1 MKIIIAG
8 GSGFIGRYLSTYFSE
23 KGNQVI
29 VLSRGASQTKGK
41 IKFVHWDGEN
51 LSDWKDELEAADV
64 LINLSGKSVAIRYTE
79 KNKKEIYN
87 SRIDSTRVLNKAVR
101 ACEHPPKY
109 WFNSSGASMY
119 KTSFTQ
125 SRDEHFKEWE
135 DEFLTE
141 VVLDWEKEFF
151 KNADARTHKVAM
163 RTSVVLGKTGETYEK
178 LNLLSK
184 IGLGGKQGSG
194 KQIMSWI
201 HLQDYAR
208 IIDFCMDKN
217 LDGVINMASPNPVS
231 NAAVMKA
238 FREVNH
244 MPIGIPTPAF
254 LLKIGAK
261 IMGIEPDLVLK
272 SYNVVS
278 KRLDENGF
286 SFQFPNIKQALTDL
300 SK

>member
-1 MKIIIAG
+1 MKIVIAG

-23 KGNQVI
+23 KENEVI
-29 VLSRGASQTKGK
+29 VLSRGASKTKGK
-41 IKFVHWDGEN
+41 IRFVYWDGEN
-51 LSDWKDELEAADV
+51 ISDWKNELEGADV

-79 KNKKEIYN
+79 KNKQEIYN
-87 SRIDSTRVLNKAVR
+87 SRIDSTRALNKAVL
-101 ACEHPPKY
+101 ACENPPKY

-119 KTSFTQ
+119 KTSFIL
-125 SRDEHFKEWE
+125 SRDEYFKEWE

-141 VVLDWEKEFF
+141 VVLDWENEFF
-151 KNADARTHKVAM
+151 KNSDAKTHKIAL

-201 HLQDYAR
+201 HLEDYAR
-208 IIDFCMDKN
+208 IIDFCIEKN
-217 LDGVINMASPNPVS
+217 LDGVINMASPKPVA
-231 NAAVMKA
+231 NAVMMKA
-238 FREVNH
+238 FREVNR
-244 MPIGIPTPAF
+244 MPIGIPTPEF

-261 IMGIEPDLVLK
+261 VMGIEPDLVLK

-286 SFQFPNIKQALTDL
+286 SFQFPDIKQALIDL

>member
-1 MKIIIAG
+1 MKIVIAG
-8 GSGFIGRYLSTYFSE
+8 GSGFIGRYLAAYFSE
-23 KGNQVI
+23 KGNEVI

-41 IKFVHWDGEN
+41 IRFAHWDGESI
-51 LSDWKDELEAADV
+51 SDWKNELEGADV

-79 KNKKEIYN
+79 KNKEEIYN
-87 SRIDSTRVLNKAVR
+87 SRIHSTRVLNKAVL

-109 WFNSSGASMY
+109 WFNSSGASVY
-119 KTSFTQ
+119 KTSFTH
-125 SRDEHFKEWE
+125 SRDEYFKEWE

-141 VVLDWEKEFF
+141 VVLDWEEEFF
-151 KNADARTHKVAM
+151 RNSTAKTHKVAL

-201 HLQDYAR
+201 HIEDYAR
-208 IIDFCMDKN
+208 IIDFCIDKN
-217 LDGVINMASPNPVS
+217 LDGIINMSSPNPVS
-231 NAAVMKA
+231 NAAMMKA
-238 FREVNH
+238 FRQANR

-261 IMGIEPDLVLK
+261 IMGVEPDLVLK
-272 SYNVVS
+272 SYNVIS

-286 SFQFPNIKQALTDL
+286 SFRFPTIKQALAEL

>member
-8 GSGFIGRYLSTYFSE
+8 GSGFIGRYLSTYFSD
-23 KGNQVI
+23 KGNEVV
-29 VLSRGASQTKGK
+29 VLSRGASESKGK
-41 IKFVHWDGEN
+41 IRFVHWDGKT
-51 LSDWKDELEAADV
+51 LSGWERELEGADV

-79 KNKKEIYN
+79 KNKQEIYN
-87 SRIDSTRVLNKAVR
+87 SRIDSTRVLNKAVV
-101 ACEHPPKY
+101 ACENPPKY

-125 SRDEHFKEWE
+125 SRDEYYKEWE

-141 VVLDWEKEFF
+141 VVLGWEDEFF
-151 KNADARTHKVAM
+151 KNPTAKTHKIAL
-163 RTSVVLGKTGETYEK
+163 RTSVVLGESGETYEK

-184 IGLGGKQGSG
+184 IGLGGRQGSG

-201 HLQDYAR
+201 HLKDFVR
-208 IIDFCMDKN
+208 IILFCMQKN

-231 NAAVMKA
+231 NAVMMKV
-238 FREVNH
+238 FREVNRV
-244 MPIGIPTPAF
+244 PIGIPTPTF

-261 IMGIEPDLVLK
+261 VMGIEPGLILK

-286 SFQFPNIKQALTDL
+286 VFQFPDIKLALADL

>member
-1 MKIIIAG
+1 MKIVIAG
-8 GSGFIGRYLSTYFSE
+8 GSGFIGRYLAAYFSE
-23 KGNQVI
+23 KGNEVI
-29 VLSRGASQTKGK
+29 VLSRGASESKGK
-41 IKFVHWDGEN
+41 IRFVHWDGKT
-51 LSDWKDELEAADV
+51 LSGWERELEGADV

-79 KNKKEIYN
+79 KNKQEIYN
-87 SRIDSTRVLNKAVR
+87 SRIDSTRVLNKAVV
-101 ACEHPPKY
+101 ACENPPKY

-125 SRDEHFKEWE
+125 SRDEYYKEWE

-141 VVLDWEKEFF
+141 VVLGWEDEFF
-151 KNADARTHKVAM
+151 KNPTAKTHKIAL
-163 RTSVVLGKTGETYEK
+163 RTSVVLGESGETYEK

-184 IGLGGKQGSG
+184 IGLGGRQGSG

-201 HLQDYAR
+201 HLKDFVR
-208 IIDFCMDKN
+208 IILFCMQKN

-231 NAAVMKA
+231 NAVMMKV
-238 FREVNH
+238 FREVNRV
-244 MPIGIPTPAF
+244 PIGIPTPTF

-261 IMGIEPDLVLK
+261 VMGIEPGLILK

-286 SFQFPNIKQALTDL
+286 VFQFPDIKLALADL

>member
-8 GSGFIGRYLSTYFSE
+8 GSGFIGRYLSTYFSD
-23 KGNQVI
+23 KGNEVL
-29 VLSRGASQTKGK
+29 VLSRGTSESKGK
-41 IKFVHWDGEN
+41 IRFVHWDGKTPSGWEN
-51 LSDWKDELEAADV
+51 ELEGADV

-79 KNKKEIYN
+79 KNKQEIYN
-87 SRIDSTRVLNKAVR
+87 SRIDSTRVLNKAVL
-101 ACEHPPKY
+101 ACENPPKY

-125 SRDEHFKEWE
+125 SRDEYYKEWE

-141 VVLDWEKEFF
+141 VVLDWEDEFF
-151 KNADARTHKVAM
+151 KNSTAKTHKIAL

-184 IGLGGKQGSG
+184 IGLGGEQGSG

-201 HLQDYAR
+201 HLEDFAR
-208 IIDFCMDKN
+208 IILFCMEKN

-231 NAAVMKA
+231 NAVMMRT
-238 FREVNH
+238 FREVNR
-244 MPIGIPTPAF
+244 MSVGIPTPAF
-254 LLKIGAK
+254 LLRIGAK

-286 SFQFPNIKQALTDL
+286 SFRFPNIKHALADL